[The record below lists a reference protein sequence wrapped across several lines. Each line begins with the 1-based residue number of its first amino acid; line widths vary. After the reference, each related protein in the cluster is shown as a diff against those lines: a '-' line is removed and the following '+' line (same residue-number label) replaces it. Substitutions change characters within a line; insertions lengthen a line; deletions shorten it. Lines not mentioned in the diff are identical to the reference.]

1 MPRAAQP
8 ARGFSIVD
16 RQANG
21 QTKGQAKGQAK
32 GAVERDLRVG
42 R

>member
-16 RQANG
+16 RKANG
-21 QTKGQAKGQAK
+21 QTKGQAK
-32 GAVERDLRVG
+32 GAVERDLMVG